1 MNAIVSAYRR
11 YTDFAGRSARRDFWL
26 FLAFSV
32 IAGFVLQQID
42 HHFNLMMMSGKVGV
56 LAGVFGLL
64 TIIPLLALKVRRLHD
79 TGRSGWWILFQL
91 VPLVGTIT
99 LLCFMAQQSQ
109 MGGNRYGV
117 APAA

>member
-11 YTDFAGRSARRDFWL
+11 YTDFAGRSNRRDFWL
-26 FLAFSV
+26 FLVFSM
-32 IAGFVLQQID
+32 IAGVVLQQID
-42 HHFNLMMMSGKVGV
+42 HHYNLMMMSGKVGV

-64 TIIPLLALKVRRLHD
+64 TIIPFLALKVRRLHD